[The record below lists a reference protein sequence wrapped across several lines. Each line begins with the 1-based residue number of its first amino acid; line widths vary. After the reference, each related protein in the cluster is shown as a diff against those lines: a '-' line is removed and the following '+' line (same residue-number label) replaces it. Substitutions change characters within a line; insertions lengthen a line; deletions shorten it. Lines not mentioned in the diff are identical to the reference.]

1 MVDVTKIK
9 DTGFMTYNGLYIVE
23 TKENY
28 AKIAVDITE
37 KSLNPY
43 GIVHGGLIYT
53 LADSA
58 MGIALATSG
67 RMGVTLNCNIDYLA
81 PGTGKTLLADTE
93 IIKDGKTIVVIR
105 VKVIDENETL
115 IATVTGTYFV
125 KNKEK

>member
-23 TKENY
+23 ATENY

-58 MGIALATSG
+58 MGIALATTG

-81 PGTGKTLLADTE
+81 PGTGKKLIADTE

-105 VKVIDENETL
+105 VKVVDEKDTL
-115 IATVTGTYFV
+115 ISTVTGTYFI
-125 KNKEK
+125 KSKEN

>member
-1 MVDVTKIK
+1 MIDITKIK
-9 DTGFMTYNGLYIVE
+9 DTGFMTYNGLYLVD

-28 AKIAVDITE
+28 AKIGVDITD

-67 RMGVTLNCNIDYLA
+67 RTGVTLNCSVDYLA
-81 PGTGKTLLADTE
+81 PGTGEKLFADTE
-93 IIKDGKTIVVIR
+93 IVKDGKTIVVFR
-105 VKVIDENETL
+105 VKVVNEKDEL
-115 IATVTGTYFV
+115 IATSTGTYFI
-125 KNKEK
+125 KQK

>member
-1 MVDVTKIK
+1 MIDITKIK
-9 DTGFMTYNGLYIVE
+9 DTGFMTYNGLYLVE

-28 AKIAVDITE
+28 AKIGVDITD

-67 RMGVTLNCNIDYLA
+67 RTGVTLNCSVDYLA
-81 PGTGKTLLADTE
+81 PGTGEKLFADTE
-93 IIKDGKTIVVIR
+93 IVKDGKTIVVFR
-105 VKVIDENETL
+105 VKVVNEKDEL
-115 IATVTGTYFV
+115 IATSTGTYFI
-125 KNKEK
+125 KQK

>member
-1 MVDVTKIK
+1 MIDITKIK
-9 DTGFMTYNGLYIVE
+9 DTGFMTYNGLYLVD

-28 AKIAVDITE
+28 AKIGVDITD

-67 RMGVTLNCNIDYLA
+67 RTGVTLNCSVDYLA
-81 PGTGKTLLADTE
+81 PGTGKKLFADTE
-93 IIKDGKTIVVIR
+93 IVKDGKTIVVFR
-105 VKVIDENETL
+105 VKVVNEKDEL
-115 IATVTGTYFV
+115 IATSTGTYFI
-125 KNKEK
+125 KQK